1 MDINQ
6 KSINYI
12 KSLAA
17 ETVSNAK
24 SGHTGSA
31 IGASEIM
38 FSLFHDH
45 MVFDPNNTKF
55 LNRDRLVFS
64 AGHVSALNYTML
76 HLFGYDISIDDL
88 KSFRKCGSKTPGHPE
103 YPHVPGIET
112 TTGPLGQGV
121 ANSVGLAIAEEMM
134 AAKFNTKEFKLF
146 DNYTYCYAGDGCLM
160 EGVAL
165 EACSLAGTL
174 GLNKFI
180 LLYDDNNITIDG
192 NESITNLENVKEKF
206 DAMGFDTIVVA
217 KGNDYSSCTRAIAK
231 AKTNKKPT
239 IILFRTV
246 IGLGTEFE
254 GTSKIHSMPLPPE
267 SLASFKQKLGVEGN
281 FYIPEDVQK
290 YCMESVHKNQLIH
303 EKWNNMLEQYKQK
316 YPEKYKELSDFLK
329 NKKINFNKIL
339 NILNKNESLEGRKAS
354 GIVLNEI
361 SKQLLNF
368 TGGNADLVA
377 STKANIDDGER
388 FSVQNRTGRNIC
400 FGVREHAMGSICNGI
415 ALYSNY
421 YVFDSTFLAFSNYML
436 PALKMRAMME
446 LPIIS
451 VFSHDS
457 IEIGEDGPTHQPIEQ
472 LGQIRSLVGAKT
484 FRPANFAEVV
494 ACYKHFIENKKPAFL
509 AITKSKINVDN
520 ISIEQA
526 EKGGYV
532 YLETKKSPEIQIIAT
547 GHDLPLAISVANEIS
562 NLGVRVISMP
572 CEKLFDEQ
580 ETKYKNSVLLKSP
593 KLTIVIE
600 ASNDTIWYKYLNQND
615 ILINVTE
622 YQSSGKA
629 SEVYANAGFDK
640 DKIVK
645 QIKTKLKI
653 K

>member
-303 EKWNNMLEQYKQK
+303 EKWNIMLEQYKQK
-316 YPEKYKELSDFLK
+316 YPEKYKELLDFLK

-494 ACYKHFIENKKPAFL
+494 ACYKHFIENKKPVFL

>member
-206 DAMGFDTIVVA
+206 DAMGFATIVVA

-303 EKWNNMLEQYKQK
+303 EKWNIMLEQYKQK
-316 YPEKYKELSDFLK
+316 YPEKYKELLDFLK

-494 ACYKHFIENKKPAFL
+494 ACYKHFIENKKPVFL

-580 ETKYKNSVLLKSP
+580 ETKYKNSVLLKST

>member
-206 DAMGFDTIVVA
+206 DAMGFATIVVA

-303 EKWNNMLEQYKQK
+303 EKWNIMLEQYKQK
-316 YPEKYKELSDFLK
+316 YPEKYKELLDFLK

-494 ACYKHFIENKKPAFL
+494 ACYKHFIENKKPVFL

>member
-303 EKWNNMLEQYKQK
+303 EKWNIMLEQYKQK
-316 YPEKYKELSDFLK
+316 HPEKYKELSDFLK

-494 ACYKHFIENKKPAFL
+494 ACYKHFIENKKPVFL

>member
-64 AGHVSALNYTML
+64 DGHVSALNYTML

-303 EKWNNMLEQYKQK
+303 EKWNIMLEQYKQK
-316 YPEKYKELSDFLK
+316 YPEKYKELLDFLK
-329 NKKINFNKIL
+329 NKKINF
-339 NILNKNESLEGRKAS
+339 R
-354 GIVLNEI
+354 
-361 SKQLLNF
+361 
-368 TGGNADLVA
+368 
-377 STKANIDDGER
+377 
-388 FSVQNRTGRNIC
+388 
-400 FGVREHAMGSICNGI
+400 
-415 ALYSNY
+415 
-421 YVFDSTFLAFSNYML
+421 
-436 PALKMRAMME
+436 
-446 LPIIS
+446 
-451 VFSHDS
+451 
-457 IEIGEDGPTHQPIEQ
+457 
-472 LGQIRSLVGAKT
+472 
-484 FRPANFAEVV
+484 
-494 ACYKHFIENKKPAFL
+494 
-509 AITKSKINVDN
+509 
-520 ISIEQA
+520 
-526 EKGGYV
+526 
-532 YLETKKSPEIQIIAT
+532 
-547 GHDLPLAISVANEIS
+547 
-562 NLGVRVISMP
+562 
-572 CEKLFDEQ
+572 
-580 ETKYKNSVLLKSP
+580 
-593 KLTIVIE
+593 
-600 ASNDTIWYKYLNQND
+600 
-615 ILINVTE
+615 
-622 YQSSGKA
+622 
-629 SEVYANAGFDK
+629 
-640 DKIVK
+640 
-645 QIKTKLKI
+645 
-653 K
+653 

>member
-1 MDINQ
+1 MNINE
-6 KSINYI
+6 KSISYV
-12 KSLAA
+12 KSIAA

-31 IGASEIM
+31 IGASSIM

-45 MVFDPNNTKF
+45 MVFDPTDTKF

-76 HLFGYDISIDDL
+76 HMFGYDISIDDL

-121 ANSVGLAIAEEMM
+121 ANAVGLAIAEEMM
-134 AAKFNTKEFKLF
+134 ASKFNTKDFKLF
-146 DNYTYCYAGDGCLM
+146 DNHTYCYAGDGCLM
-160 EGVAL
+160 EGVAI

-174 GLNKFI
+174 GLNKLI
-180 LLYDDNNITIDG
+180 ILYDDNNITIDG
-192 NESITNLENVKEKF
+192 NESITNLENVQEKF
-206 DAMGFDTIVVA
+206 DAMGFDTIVVT
-217 KGNDYSSCTRAIAK
+217 KGNDYSACTKAIAK
-231 AKTNKKPT
+231 AKNNKKPT

-246 IGLGTEFE
+246 IGIGTEYE
-254 GTSKIHSMPLPPE
+254 GTSKIHSMPLSAE
-267 SLASFKQKLGVEGN
+267 SLAAFKQKLGVEGS
-281 FYIPEDVQK
+281 FYIPDDVKAYCKKSIEKNKNIHQK
-290 YCMESVHKNQLIH
+290 WNQL
-303 EKWNNMLEQYKQK
+303 LEDYKQK
-316 YPEKYKELSDFLK
+316 EPEKYKELSNFLK
-329 NKKINFNKIL
+329 TKSIDFNKIL
-339 NILNKNESLEGRKAS
+339 KLLNKEETLEGRKAS

-361 SKQLLNF
+361 SKLLPNF

-388 FSVQNRTGRNIC
+388 FSAKNRSGRNLC

-415 ALYSNY
+415 ALYSNF

-436 PALKMRAMME
+436 PALKMRAMMG

-457 IEIGEDGPTHQPIEQ
+457 IEVGEDGPTHQPIEQ
-472 LGQIRSLVGAKT
+472 LGQLRLLIGAKT
-484 FRPANFAEVV
+484 FRPANYAEVV
-494 ACYKHFIENKKPAFL
+494 ACYKYFIENKKPVYL
-509 AITKSKINVDN
+509 AITKSKINKDEITV
-520 ISIEQA
+520 EQA

-532 YLETKKSPEIQIIAT
+532 YLDTKKKPEVQIIST
-547 GHDLPLAISVANEIS
+547 GHDLPLTISVANELTDI
-562 NLGVRVISMP
+562 GVRVISMP

-580 ETKYKNSVLLKSP
+580 DTKYKNSVLLKSP
-593 KLTIVIE
+593 KLTIIIE
-600 ASNDTIWYKYLNQND
+600 ASNDTVWYKYLTKDD

-622 YQSSGKA
+622 YQTSGKS
-629 SEVYANAGFDK
+629 SEVYAGAGFTK
-640 DKIVK
+640 EKI
-645 QIKTKLKI
+645 TKLI
-653 K
+653 KSKLKNK

>member
-6 KSINYI
+6 NSINYI

-303 EKWNNMLEQYKQK
+303 EKWNIMLEQYKQK
-316 YPEKYKELSDFLK
+316 HPEKYKELSDFLK

-436 PALKMRAMME
+436 PALKMRAMMG

-494 ACYKHFIENKKPAFL
+494 ACYKHFIENKKPVFL